1 MIKRREVEWFEL
13 FEKHER
19 SGLSAAQF
27 CRDKNLCAK
36 YFSLRKK
43 QLGWTSTR
51 QSKVLTKATST
62 DFIKVSVGKAQSH
75 LSLEVGALKLSWH
88 ELPSASWLT
97 DLIKALR

>member
-1 MIKRREVEWFEL
+1 MIKRSEAQWFEL

-27 CRDKNLCAK
+27 CRDENLCPK

-51 QSKVLTKATST
+51 QSKALAKAACN

-75 LSLEVGALKLSWH
+75 LSLEIGAL
-88 ELPSASWLT
+88 
-97 DLIKALR
+97 